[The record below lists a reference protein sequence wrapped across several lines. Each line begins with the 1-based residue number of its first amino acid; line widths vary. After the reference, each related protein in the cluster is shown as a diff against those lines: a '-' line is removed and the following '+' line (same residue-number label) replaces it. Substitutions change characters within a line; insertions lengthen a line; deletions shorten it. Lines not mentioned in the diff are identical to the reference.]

1 MWNWRGNFC
10 KRDEPARNS
19 FGSCVWK
26 FCLLCYVPPTLII
39 FFKSNYFYFGHVTGV
54 WKFILA
60 FEGDPPV
67 VKRPIP
73 ELVQLELVRFMC
85 AVPLA
90 QVNLRAAF
98 RGDVT
103 TSDASEWG

>member
-1 MWNWRGNFC
+1 M
-10 KRDEPARNS
+10 
-19 FGSCVWK
+19 
-26 FCLLCYVPPTLII
+26 CYVPPTLII

-73 ELVQLELVRFMC
+73 ELVQLELVRFM
-85 AVPLA
+85 
-90 QVNLRAAF
+90 
-98 RGDVT
+98 
-103 TSDASEWG
+103 